1 MLPCYLKYLVN
12 TGDVN
17 IVLDLNRISTWDI
30 LVIKINLLLA
40 HITTIKMANLIS
52 RDMVIGINRS

>member
-1 MLPCYLKYLVN
+1 MLQ

-17 IVLDLNRISTWDI
+17 IVLDLNRISTWAI